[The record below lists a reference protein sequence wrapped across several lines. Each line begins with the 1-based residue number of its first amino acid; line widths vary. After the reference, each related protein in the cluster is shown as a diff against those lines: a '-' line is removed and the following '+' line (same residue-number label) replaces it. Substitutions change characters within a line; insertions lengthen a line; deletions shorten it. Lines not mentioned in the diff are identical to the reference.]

1 MMRHASE
8 PCWHTLCFDGSCSG
22 NGSDDAVGR
31 WAFHITDASGC
42 TVGLRTGA
50 SAVRAV
56 TSNITEYEGL
66 LNGLRHAAGVPG
78 LQGLLVQG
86 DSLLVVNQVLGRW
99 SARASHLAELR
110 DEALALLDGLGVPW
124 RIEWIPREE
133 NEFCDAMT

>member
-1 MMRHASE
+1 MRHASE
-8 PCWHTLCFDGSCSG
+8 PCWHTLRFDGSCSG
-22 NGSDDAVGR
+22 NGSDDSVGR
-31 WAFHITDASGC
+31 WSFHLTDASGC

-99 SARASHLAELR
+99 SARASHLAELW
-110 DEALALLDGLGVPW
+110 DESLALLDGLGVPW